1 MQRTSVAAR
10 RATRHRSR
18 VLRPGP
24 ASRAAPAPPTPVP
37 PEVMGYHVAGY
48 VDGAGRV
55 CMTGLVRGMD
65 LIWRAGEAG
74 PILHPVRDL
83 TLRLPPP

>member
-1 MQRTSVAAR
+1 MQRIPMAAR
-10 RATRHRSR
+10 GAARHRAR

-24 ASRAAPAPPTPVP
+24 ASRAAPAPPTPML

-55 CMTGLVRGMD
+55 HLASMASRG
-65 LIWRAGEAG
+65 RG
-74 PILHPVRDL
+74 PVKARPW
-83 TLRLPPP
+83 